1 MRIAITG
8 TTGMLGQILCQIL
21 ARHHDLFP
29 LPIDKLDIT
38 SLEDTRRLVWKAD
51 PDWVVHA
58 AAFTQV
64 DQAELKPFEAYRVN
78 ALGTRNV
85 AVAAA
90 ECDASILYYSTD
102 YVFNGKLAE
111 PYREWDEPGPINHY
125 GRSKLAGEIFVRS
138 LCSRHLIIRTSWL
151 FGPGGVNFVGKI
163 LERASKQNRLEVVDD
178 QRGSPTLTHDL
189 ADMTLKLIER
199 ESRGTYH
206 VTDLGSCTWF
216 EFAKEIVTHRGI
228 HVDIVPVSSAA
239 FPTPAAR
246 PAYSVLDNYMLK
258 CEGISLLPPWQD
270 ALARY
275 LREEA
280 PR

>member
-8 TTGMLGQILCQIL
+8 TTGMLGQVLCQVL
-21 ARHHDLFP
+21 ARRHDLFP

-38 SLEDTRRLVWKAD
+38 SLEDTRRLIWKAD
-51 PDWVVHA
+51 PDWVIHV

-85 AVAAA
+85 AVAAL
-90 ECDASILYYSTD
+90 ECDATVLYYSTD
-102 YVFNGKLAE
+102 YVFSGKTGE
-111 PYREWDEPGPINHY
+111 PYREWDQPDPINHY
-125 GRSKLAGEIFVRS
+125 GRSKLAGEAFVRS
-138 LCSRHLIIRTSWL
+138 LCPRHLIIRTSWL
-151 FGPGGVNFVGKI
+151 FGPGGVNFVGKV
-163 LERASKQNRLEVVDD
+163 LERASAQKRIEVVDD

-189 ADMTLKLIER
+189 AEMTLRLLER

-206 VTDLGSCTWF
+206 VTNFGSCTWF
-216 EFAKEIVTHRGI
+216 QFAREIVSHRGI
-228 HVDIVPVSSAA
+228 RVDVVPVSSAA
-239 FPTPAAR
+239 FPSPAAR
-246 PAYSVLDNYMLK
+246 PSQSALDNYMLK
-258 CEGISLLPPWQD
+258 CEGIPLLPPWQD